1 MASVSLQSCFEIM
14 KKKICHVF
22 KEQGLNI
29 TIEANKKVVNFLD
42 AALNLNNGFF
52 SPYTKPNANLLYVHS
67 ESNHPP
73 TVTRNIPA
81 GINRRLSSISSD
93 KQGFDQ
99 AAPPYQKVLDESGYK
114 YKLKYNPPN
123 NTTTKKKKQ
132 RQRQILW
139 YNPPFSKNVKS
150 NIGKRFLALVD
161 KRFPP
166 GQ

>member
-1 MASVSLQSCFEIM
+1 MGSYDGAETCELAGCYLLSKLQPLCGNNVGLYRDDGLAVTDTTLPRETEIM

-42 AALNLNNGFF
+42 ATLNLNNGSF

-81 GINRRLSSISSD
+81 RINRRLSSISSD

-99 AAPPYQKVLDESGYK
+99 AAPPY
-114 YKLKYNPPN
+114 
-123 NTTTKKKKQ
+123 
-132 RQRQILW
+132 
-139 YNPPFSKNVKS
+139 
-150 NIGKRFLALVD
+150 
-161 KRFPP
+161 
-166 GQ
+166 